1 MSPKSL
7 EQDTETKPKPKLEK
21 YFEKLEKS
29 ISNASFFNFLYPINN
44 NFSGTN
50 EIIKQVQAQLAPTNF
65 DNFVK
70 QNIMDILTPTLIG
83 KDKMNKYSINSKD
96 SKAKSESISENQLR
110 FFKQISSQIIRLG
123 RLLSIDNPFL
133 LDNYSLD
140 YNLSSDNA
148 EPSISIDIKDQ
159 ENGRDK
165 RRLQD
170 MAKGDKVRRSLA
182 RISKSIR
189 KFPGN
194 KYSS

>member
-83 KDKMNKYSINSKD
+83 KDKMNKYSKNSKD

-170 MAKGDKVRRSLA
+170 MAKGDKGRRSLA

>member
-1 MSPKSL
+1 
-7 EQDTETKPKPKLEK
+7 
-21 YFEKLEKS
+21 
-29 ISNASFFNFLYPINN
+29 
-44 NFSGTN
+44 
-50 EIIKQVQAQLAPTNF
+50 
-65 DNFVK
+65 
-70 QNIMDILTPTLIG
+70 MDILTPTLIG
-83 KDKMNKYSINSKD
+83 KDKMNKYSKNSKD

-165 RRLQD
+165 RRLQEIGR
-170 MAKGDKVRRSLA
+170 AHV
-182 RISKSIR
+182 
-189 KFPGN
+189 
-194 KYSS
+194 

>member
-83 KDKMNKYSINSKD
+83 KDKMNKYSKNSKD

-159 ENGRDK
+159 ENGRD
-165 RRLQD
+165 R
-170 MAKGDKVRRSLA
+170 
-182 RISKSIR
+182 KSVV
-189 KFPGN
+189 
-194 KYSS
+194 